1 MFDKK
6 IKALIILEVLGR
18 PKEHL
23 VETLKKMVETI
34 GKENGIKVLNSNIHE
49 AKLYERKDEKGNVIK
64 SESELFTS
72 FAEIE
77 FECDN
82 IVNLFGI
89 CFTYMPSSVE
99 IIEPERV
106 SLKNIEFNSIAN
118 EIIRRLHHYD
128 SIAKSAIMNNKI
140 IADKLRSMQNSQGNS
155 NPALNELK
163 VVEQA
168 QEKSQKSEKNK
179 GKGKKGKKNK

>member
-1 MFDKK
+1 MKDF
-6 IKALIILEVLGR
+6 LRYIITELNFR
-18 PKEHL
+18 
-23 VETLKKMVETI
+23 
-34 GKENGIKVLNSNIHE
+34 KV
-49 AKLYERKDEKGNVIK
+49 
-64 SESELFTS
+64 
-72 FAEIE
+72 
-77 FECDN
+77 
-82 IVNLFGI
+82 
-89 CFTYMPSSVE
+89 
-99 IIEPERV
+99 V